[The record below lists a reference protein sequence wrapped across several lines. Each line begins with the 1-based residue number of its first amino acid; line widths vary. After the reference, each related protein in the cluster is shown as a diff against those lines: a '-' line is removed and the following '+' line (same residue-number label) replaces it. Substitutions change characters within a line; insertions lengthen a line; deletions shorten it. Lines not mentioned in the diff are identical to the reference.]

1 MTSDETK
8 LLIEMSSDVR
18 NITKT
23 MTALSVKMERLQEE
37 FVTQM
42 TSRMAVAEEK
52 INRLERIIYGLI
64 ALASAEAIAILF
76 QYLQH

>member
-1 MTSDETK
+1 MTTDETK
-8 LLIEMSSDVR
+8 LLIEMSSEVK
-18 NITKT
+18 NIVKT
-23 MTALSVKMERLQEE
+23 MTALSVKLERLQEE
-37 FVTQM
+37 FVTNM

-76 QYLQH
+76 QYLQK